1 MNFHAFSMK
10 NNNNQW
16 KSILH
21 GSRFTIG
28 FPIVNIDEI
37 GGRPKTQIEGHSM
50 FRLFRDAV
58 VAQRTLES
66 IFVRTETK

>member
-1 MNFHAFSMK
+1 MFMNFHAFSMK

-37 GGRPKTQIEGHSM
+37 GGGQNVNLGAYHVSIVPRRCGGAAH
-50 FRLFRDAV
+50 FRVDFCAY
-58 VAQRTLES
+58 
-66 IFVRTETK
+66 